1 VGPLGALFL
10 HLVTEM
16 ALVRAVVR
24 DEPVAVAG
32 WEAAGTLLGRPWVP
46 LGLLALTA
54 LLGAAV
60 AGTAAVLSGMG
71 APRPLHV
78 LGGASLIQLAI
89 AGLAVAVAQL
99 VRLGA
104 FATLELGRSGELPE
118 PPDSPAPAV
127 PVPRAELVLGSET
140 VLEARVVDPSTGTGR

>member
-1 VGPLGALFL
+1 
-10 HLVTEM
+10 
-16 ALVRAVVR
+16 
-24 DEPVAVAG
+24 
-32 WEAAGTLLGRPWVP
+32 
-46 LGLLALTA
+46 
-54 LLGAAV
+54 
-60 AGTAAVLSGMG
+60 
-71 APRPLHV
+71 
-78 LGGASLIQLAI
+78 
-89 AGLAVAVAQL
+89 